1 MILCDECPTIKS
13 KVMLSNISWNSYLT
27 AAALILAVWYGFVI
41 FKYYRQKIREI
52 LKGNLKSKI
61 PNGKQ
66 AESSSPFSEYNESFS
81 TLEDAEELYSKL
93 LNVIIESD
101 ERGISKAEFKNY
113 LRFVLAEFPF
123 VKKSQLRE
131 KINSLMVSECSKHPQ
146 LILTY
151 PEMDGLWDETV
162 S

>member
-13 KVMLSNISWNSYLT
+13 KVMLSNISWNSYLIT
-27 AAALILAVWYGFVI
+27 AAIILTAWYGFVI
-41 FKYYRQKIREI
+41 FKYYRQKIKEI

-61 PNGKQ
+61 SNGKR
-66 AESSSPFSEYNESFS
+66 SGNNSPFSEYNESFS
-81 TLEDAEELYSKL
+81 TLEDAEELYRKL
-93 LNVIIESD
+93 LSVIIESN
-101 ERGISKAEFKNY
+101 ERGISKAEFANY

-151 PEMDGLWDETV
+151 PEMDGLWDEAI